1 MLGEVAAPSFSG
13 EEVAYLVPQV
23 QLAQWLWTDL
33 ASVHSKG
40 FFVLCRPFCLVI
52 GAVGGI
58 VFDSVLVLAVMA
70 ALSTGYDM
78 VQHQLKKGI
87 SNLHSMLS
95 VLLALT
101 HD

>member
-1 MLGEVAAPSFSG
+1 M
-13 EEVAYLVPQV
+13 
-23 QLAQWLWTDL
+23 
-33 ASVHSKG
+33 
-40 FFVLCRPFCLVI
+40 CRPFCLVI
-52 GAVGGI
+52 GTVGGI

-70 ALSTGYDM
+70 ALSIGYDT

-101 HD
+101 HK

>member
-1 MLGEVAAPSFSG
+1 MHLSTPR
-13 EEVAYLVPQV
+13 
-23 QLAQWLWTDL
+23 
-33 ASVHSKG
+33 G